1 MKNPLPVV
9 AHSALLRCAEG
20 EWCTTLSALLA
31 LGPTQQLAKC
41 SQPFR
46 SLVGAGF
53 RLYRRTSNMGASDSR
68 SAQPG
73 GAEEPNVASPPDHFV
88 LIMTAP
94 PGVGKEQL
102 MGTFIA
108 ENVRSMAY
116 VAKVGA
122 VRANEPVRHSSLELE
137 QSYPRR

>member
-1 MKNPLPVV
+1 
-9 AHSALLRCAEG
+9 
-20 EWCTTLSALLA
+20 
-31 LGPTQQLAKC
+31 
-41 SQPFR
+41 
-46 SLVGAGF
+46 
-53 RLYRRTSNMGASDSR
+53 MGASESR
-68 SAQPG
+68 PQQAG
-73 GAEEPNVASPPDHFV
+73 GAGADGNIVHYAHQFV

-122 VRANEPVRHSSLELE
+122 VRANEPVRHS
-137 QSYPRR
+137 

>member
-1 MKNPLPVV
+1 
-9 AHSALLRCAEG
+9 
-20 EWCTTLSALLA
+20 
-31 LGPTQQLAKC
+31 
-41 SQPFR
+41 
-46 SLVGAGF
+46 
-53 RLYRRTSNMGASDSR
+53 MGASESR
-68 SAQPG
+68 TQQPG
-73 GAEEPNVASPPDHFV
+73 GAGNDGQSTAANYANQFV

-122 VRANEPVRHSSLELE
+122 VRANEPVRH
-137 QSYPRR
+137 P